1 MGRKFLRQSLVRH
14 ALPAPWEEQ
23 GKVGWGTW
31 RGKQSQDAISL
42 AELSVLALTALPK
55 GRCHTQLQR
64 WQDNAA
70 VSQAVCPG
78 PGQPWLGAS
87 PL

>member
-1 MGRKFLRQSLVRH
+1 MRQSLVRH
-14 ALPAPWEEQ
+14 TLPAPWEEQ

-31 RGKQSQDAISL
+31 RGKQAAIGL

-55 GRCHTQLQR
+55 GRCHTQLQH